1 MHDHQL
7 RDSVLL
13 KALKEDSR
21 EAFAAVYRRYSDSVY
36 LCTRKL
42 SGDDD
47 LASDLTQEVF
57 KSLWDYRLQLR
68 DGRHLRSYIFFMAR
82 CHFLEHLRTVRRE
95 VTAQEELAFMT
106 DASEAS
112 IELAIVTEEA
122 FAELEIAL
130 RQLSPQRKLVMQLRY
145 FDGMDIRA
153 IALRL
158 DIAPQTVRNHI
169 SQAIEFLR
177 LKKIL
182 FPTS

>member
-1 MHDHQL
+1 MRDNHPSDSALLEGL
-7 RDSVLL
+7 R
-13 KALKEDSR
+13 ADSR
-21 EAFAAVYRRYSDSVY
+21 DAFAAVYRRYCDSVY

-57 KSLWDYRLQLR
+57 KGLWDYRSQLR
-68 DGRHLRSYIFFMAR
+68 DARHLRSYIFFMAR
-82 CHFLEHLRTVRRE
+82 CHFLEHLRKVRTV
-95 VTAQEELAFMT
+95 VAAQEELALLS
-106 DASEAS
+106 DPSEPS
-112 IELAIVTEEA
+112 IELAIITEEV
-122 FAELEIAL
+122 FAELEAAL
-130 RQLSPQRKLVMQLRY
+130 RQLSPQRKQVMQLRY
-145 FDGMDIRA
+145 FEGLDIRS

-182 FPTS
+182 LPTS

>member
-1 MHDHQL
+1 MYEHHPSDA
-7 RDSVLL
+7 VLL
-13 KALKEDSR
+13 DGLRADSR
-21 EAFAAVYRRYSDSVY
+21 DAFAAVYRRYSDGVY

-57 KSLWDYRLQLR
+57 KSLWDYRLQLK
-68 DGRHLRSYIFFMAR
+68 DARHLRSYIFFMAR
-82 CHFLEHLRTVRRE
+82 CHFLEHLRTVRT
-95 VTAQEELAFMT
+95 VIASQEELAVLS
-106 DASEAS
+106 DPSEPS

-145 FDGMDIRA
+145 FEGMDIRT
-153 IALRL
+153 IASRL

-177 LKKIL
+177 LKKIF